1 LLQKSIK
8 GTCVQK
14 GKAFTLSIA
23 FLCMAT
29 PVSASESLPA
39 IAQVHDVM
47 NSPAVDP
54 IEPAIA
60 GDSIHTDAAAPEGKE
75 NLNQVLAPSS
85 EEGSADLAST
95 LIPDTVQQSAPRSI
109 AARIDISKSAAAE
122 SAAIAVVDNDAEK
135 TQDCQPN
142 ETARWQETIDSQGNS
157 HIATGVR
164 FPIVAVSSLSSRTAK
179 VGDRMEARLKADL
192 KINGRLIAPKGAHV
206 VGHVSS
212 SYKARRLLVAE
223 VSLHRAMRA
232 NGALGITFDAIVT
245 ENGEL
250 LPLVAKPARQA
261 RIIKNHNEGRVLGV
275 NHNGEIAAPL
285 STQLKHQGE
294 HLAIRGAAAVG
305 GVFTMGAVPVLF
317 GVLGAMNPSFAFM
330 QPVGN
335 NVSHRR
341 LKGFGMGVLS
351 GLPGGFVVADFFIRG
366 VEAQVKPGDEFL
378 VELHQNFTGEP
389 SNSAEIVA
397 GQQKTVKG
405 EVLNK
410 QKPQK

>member
-1 LLQKSIK
+1 MLRLFTKSPCAQKSK
-8 GTCVQK
+8 T
-14 GKAFTLSIA
+14 FTLTIA
-23 FLCMAT
+23 LLCIST
-29 PVSASESLPA
+29 PISAAESFQPDSLPVDTQNYRA
-39 IAQVHDVM
+39 T
-47 NSPAVDP
+47 DP
-54 IEPAIA
+54 IEPAIMEEQSPTA
-60 GDSIHTDAAAPEGKE
+60 VADSDAAVNPVAVADPDAAE
-75 NLNQVLAPSS
+75 NLNLTP
-85 EEGSADLAST
+85 E
-95 LIPDTVQQSAPRSI
+95 PR
-109 AARIDISKSAAAE
+109 
-122 SAAIAVVDNDAEK
+122 AIAFAAPTVSKLVSKPASNPMIVDNDDEK
-135 TQDCQPN
+135 TKDSQPK
-142 ETARWQETIDSQGNS
+142 ESARWQETIDTQGNA
-157 HIATGVR
+157 HLETGVR

-179 VGDRMEARLKADL
+179 IGDRMEARLKADL
-192 KINGRLIAPKGAHV
+192 KINGRLIAPKGTIV

-212 SYKARRLLVAE
+212 TYKARRLLVAE

-245 ENGEL
+245 EDGAL

-261 RIIKNHNEGRVLGV
+261 RIVKNHNEGRVLGV

-285 STQLKHQGE
+285 STLLKHQGE

-389 SNSAEIVA
+389 NTSAEIV
-397 GQQKTVKG
+397 QEKTKSVKG

>member
-1 LLQKSIK
+1 MLRLFTKSACAK
-8 GTCVQK
+8 K
-14 GKAFTLSIA
+14 SKAFTLTIA
-23 FLCMAT
+23 LLCISTPINAAESFQPDSHPADTPNYRAT
-29 PVSASESLPA
+29 
-39 IAQVHDVM
+39 
-47 NSPAVDP
+47 DP
-54 IEPAIA
+54 IEPAIVEEA
-60 GDSIHTDAAAPEGKE
+60 TETTAANSDAVGNPDAAE
-75 NLNQVLAPSS
+75 NL
-85 EEGSADLAST
+85 G
-95 LIPDTVQQSAPRSI
+95 LIQAKPR
-109 AARIDISKSAAAE
+109 
-122 SAAIAVVDNDAEK
+122 AIAFATPSLSKPASNPMIVDNDDEK
-135 TQDCQPN
+135 ALDPKP
-142 ETARWQETIDSQGNS
+142 EESARWQETIDSQGS
-157 HIATGVR
+157 AHIETGVR

-179 VGDRMEARLKADL
+179 IGDRMEARLKADL
-192 KINGRLIAPKGAHV
+192 KINGRLIAPKGTTV

-245 ENGEL
+245 EDGAL

-261 RIIKNHNEGRVLGV
+261 RIVKNHNEGRVLGV

-389 SNSAEIVA
+389 NTSAELVSE
-397 GQQKTVKG
+397 KTKSVKG

-410 QKPQK
+410 QKR

>member
-1 LLQKSIK
+1 LLRLFTKSPCAQKSK
-8 GTCVQK
+8 T
-14 GKAFTLSIA
+14 FTLTIA
-23 FLCMAT
+23 LLCIST
-29 PVSASESLPA
+29 PISAAESFQPDSLPVDTQNYRA
-39 IAQVHDVM
+39 T
-47 NSPAVDP
+47 DP
-54 IEPAIA
+54 IEPAIMEEQSPTA
-60 GDSIHTDAAAPEGKE
+60 VADSDAAVNPVAVADPDAAE
-75 NLNQVLAPSS
+75 NLNLTP
-85 EEGSADLAST
+85 E
-95 LIPDTVQQSAPRSI
+95 PR
-109 AARIDISKSAAAE
+109 
-122 SAAIAVVDNDAEK
+122 AIAFAAPTVSKLVSKPASNPMIVDNDDEK
-135 TQDCQPN
+135 TKDSQPK
-142 ETARWQETIDSQGNS
+142 ESARWQETIDTQGNA
-157 HIATGVR
+157 HLETGVR

-179 VGDRMEARLKADL
+179 IGDRMEARLKADL
-192 KINGRLIAPKGAHV
+192 KINGRLIAPKGTIV

-212 SYKARRLLVAE
+212 TYKARRLLVAE

-245 ENGEL
+245 EDGAL

-261 RIIKNHNEGRVLGV
+261 RIVKNHNEGRVLGV

-285 STQLKHQGE
+285 STLLKHQGE

-389 SNSAEIVA
+389 NTSAEIV
-397 GQQKTVKG
+397 QEKTKSVKG